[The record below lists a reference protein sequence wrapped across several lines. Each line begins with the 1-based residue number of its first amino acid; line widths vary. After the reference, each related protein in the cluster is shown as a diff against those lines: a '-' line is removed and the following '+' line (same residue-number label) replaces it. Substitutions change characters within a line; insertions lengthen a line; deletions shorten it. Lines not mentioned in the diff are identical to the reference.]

1 MGCIMKKHI
10 ILLFVCC
17 TALFVSCFKDND
29 KDFYFKDFRV
39 EFQDAVLNNNAIDK
53 DFPVIDSKV
62 GLNSYQVNL
71 LGGLKNESFDVAVK
85 VLKEEST
92 AVEGVD
98 YKFKDGE
105 KIIFQDEKAISHLEI
120 EVLNSSRSEDLLL
133 VVELQ
138 PSESIKV
145 NKNFKT
151 IGVKIKK

>member
-1 MGCIMKKHI
+1 MNCIMKKHI

-39 EFQDAVLNNNAIDK
+39 EFQDAVLNNNAVDK

-120 EVLNSSRSEDLLL
+120 EVLNSSRTEDLLL